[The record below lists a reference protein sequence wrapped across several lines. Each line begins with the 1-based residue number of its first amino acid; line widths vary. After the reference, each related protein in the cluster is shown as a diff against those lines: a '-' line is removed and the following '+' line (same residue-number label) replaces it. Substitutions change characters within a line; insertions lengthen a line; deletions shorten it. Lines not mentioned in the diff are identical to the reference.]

1 MLGLGVFRRKPREF
15 EYKPRYYDPEKE
27 AREERRREILGERET
42 PKDDAGGENYHPGQY
57 IRKNMYARR
66 GIGVKPKGK
75 MSSAVVRRAIFA
87 LIILFAI
94 LVWILN

>member
-42 PKDDAGGENYHPGQY
+42 QDDTRTEDYHPGQY

-75 MSSAVVRRAIFA
+75 MSSAIVRRAIFA
-87 LIILFAI
+87 LIILFAM